1 MVINVWLAG
10 SKDRMALTLESGKD
24 NYHDNGIIN
33 DRHMERINIVWTSW
47 TDQCRFMQISWES
60 TFSIRFT
67 QKMNLGWASSQRL
80 FTDLNLISMIF
91 FFWSSMFHSWY
102 LNLWHIWIQRGS
114 LRSGCVFGKI
124 KLLNQFLFCQCVLIL
139 IQNTLSTMIYT
150 LQVGNS
156 D

>member
-102 LNLWHIWIQRGS
+102 LNLWHIWTQRGS
-114 LRSGCVFGKI
+114 LRRRLCFWKNKTSESI
-124 KLLNQFLFCQCVLIL
+124 SVLSVCAYFDSKHSL
-139 IQNTLSTMIYT
+139 YHDIYT
-150 LQVGNS
+150 TS
-156 D
+156 WK